1 MSPLILR
8 LAALLVPRVRRE
20 EWLEQWRAELWAL
33 DADTDVGGGRWG
45 RTRFA
50 LGAVPDALAEAAAG
64 WREGWSLAGLAA
76 DARAGWRA
84 LARAPVTSLA
94 TALIVGAGT
103 AATATVF
110 SLADATLIRAPRG
123 VTDPDTLFQLGRH
136 DAASFD
142 NFSVPN
148 LLDLQAGLTGVADL
162 AAYANRQVVVGEGAD
177 ARIVPVQAVTP
188 GYFRVLGVSID
199 NGPGLTPAPA
209 NTIGRSAEAVA
220 SRAFVRKHARL
231 IDNGGTL
238 AINGVRHRVVGVAD
252 ADFAGAEIG
261 TARPEL
267 WVTPA
272 AIRGGD
278 PAVWEAERGN
288 SWLWMIGRRHPG
300 VSLEEARAAARTV
313 HASLAAAHPGLVGET
328 ITVVDGI
335 GLRPAD
341 RAVAERL
348 VGAFLGVAAL
358 VLLVAASNA
367 AGVQVA
373 RALDR
378 RRELTVRVSLG
389 ASRPRVLRGLLVE
402 QALLALAGAGAA
414 FVLTYWSTAWL
425 RASLPYDLSASF
437 GPDVRLLLFALAA
450 AVGVTALV
458 AAVPLWR
465 VAGGAVQRG
474 VRDGGQTHS
483 RQRIGTALVVAQL
496 AVSSALLIVG
506 GVLTRSL
513 LAAAQADPGF
523 STERVLTVSLRAMPG
538 ATGDPAVLVD
548 DIRRRIAEVPGV
560 AAVAAADALP
570 VVSPQSTRAVA
581 TPDAAYDPDARR
593 VPAVSAAVDPAL
605 FEVLGLTARHGRLF
619 TPDDAAMARAAAGDP
634 VPAVVT
640 ASLADRLFGER
651 SAVGQ
656 LIQSGPLVARVVG
669 VVDPLAVRSVRD
681 SRTPAM
687 WTPFDPARDTPAEIA
702 VLTRGASAA
711 VADEIR
717 AALAPLSSSAI
728 VRDIAPLSARVAA
741 SLSSTLAGARV
752 TAAFGL
758 TALAIAVVGLF
769 GVVASRVARLRRE
782 FGVRLALGARP
793 ATLVRAVLVWALVP
807 AVAGAMLGIGV
818 VAAGQRQIA
827 PLLFGVSALDP
838 LVVLLTVAV
847 MSATA
852 LVSALGPARRAARTD
867 PLVVIRAD

>member
-1 MSPLILR
+1 
-8 LAALLVPRVRRE
+8 V
-20 EWLEQWRAELWAL
+20 
-33 DADTDVGGGRWG
+33 
-45 RTRFA
+45 
-50 LGAVPDALAEAAAG
+50 
-64 WREGWSLAGLAA
+64 
-76 DARAGWRA
+76 
-84 LARAPVTSLA
+84 
-94 TALIVGAGT
+94 
-103 AATATVF
+103 
-110 SLADATLIRAPRG
+110 
-123 VTDPDTLFQLGRH
+123 
-136 DAASFD
+136 
-142 NFSVPN
+142 
-148 LLDLQAGLTGVADL
+148 
-162 AAYANRQVVVGEGAD
+162 
-177 ARIVPVQAVTP
+177 
-188 GYFRVLGVSID
+188 
-199 NGPGLTPAPA
+199 
-209 NTIGRSAEAVA
+209 
-220 SRAFVRKHARL
+220 
-231 IDNGGTL
+231 
-238 AINGVRHRVVGVAD
+238 VRHRVVGVAD

-267 WVTPA
+267 WVTPGA
-272 AIRGGD
+272 MRGGD
-278 PAVWEAERGN
+278 PAVWEAERGH
-288 SWLWMIGRRHPG
+288 SWLWVIGRRRPG
-300 VSLEEARAAARTV
+300 VSHEEARAAARTV
-313 HASLAAAHPGLVGET
+313 HASLAAAYPGLVGET
-328 ITVVDGI
+328 ITVVDGV

-341 RAVAERL
+341 RVVAERL
-348 VGAFLGVAAL
+348 VGAFLGVAVL

-402 QALLALAGAGAA
+402 QALLAVAGAGAA

-425 RASLPYDLSASF
+425 RASLPYDVSASF
-437 GPDVRLLLFALAA
+437 RPDARLLLFAFTT

-474 VRDGGQTHS
+474 LRDGGRTHG

-496 AVSSALLIVG
+496 TVSSALLIVG

-523 STERVLTVSLRAMPG
+523 STERVLAVSLRAMPD
-538 ATGDPAVLVD
+538 ATGDPAALLD
-548 DIRRRIAEVPGV
+548 DVRRRIAAVPGV

-581 TPDAAYDPDARR
+581 TPDAAYDPDAPR

-605 FEVLGLTARHGRLF
+605 FDVLGLRRHGRLF

-634 VPAVVT
+634 VPTVVT
-640 ASLADRLFGER
+640 ASLAERLFGER

-669 VVDPLAVRSVRD
+669 VVDAVAVRSVRD
-681 SRTPAM
+681 TRTAAM
-687 WTPFDPARDTPAEIA
+687 WTPFDAARDTPAEIA
-702 VLTRGASAA
+702 VLTWGAPAA
-711 VADEIR
+711 VADDIR
-717 AALAPLSSSAI
+717 AALAPLSSSVI

-752 TAAFGL
+752 TAACDL

-793 ATLVRAVLVWALVP
+793 ATLVGAVLVRALVP
-807 AVAGAMLGIGV
+807 AVAGVSLGIGV

-827 PLLFGVSALDP
+827 PLLFGVSPLDP

-852 LVSALGPARRAARTD
+852 LVAALGPARRAARTD